1 MRVGDR
7 MKDGGQGTRA
17 VPTMRRILAR
27 RQALGLIGMAST
39 AALLSACGD
48 SNNTPSPSP
57 SPSPTPGPTPGP
69 TPTPTTCSV
78 FPSETSGPFPADGTN
93 TAPGFTSNILTQS
106 GVTRGDIRASFANN
120 STAPTPGVPVLITL
134 TLVNTNANCAPLAN
148 YAVYL
153 WGANAQ
159 GRFSLYDVPAESWL
173 RGVQVSS
180 ATGTVTFTTI
190 FPGVYADRFP
200 HLFVE
205 VFPSAAAA
213 TNGSQAIL
221 TTQLVMPAAVAN
233 AVYTDPTNYAG
244 NAAKFAAVSIATD
257 PVFGNNSAAQIA
269 AMTPRFTGGVGSGF
283 TAAITLGLA
292 V

>member
-1 MRVGDR
+1 VRVGDR
-7 MKDGGQGTRA
+7 VNDGGQGARP

-27 RQALGLIGMAST
+27 REALGLIGMAST

-48 SNNTPSPSP
+48 SNNTPTPT
-57 SPSPTPGPTPGP
+57 PSPTPTPGPAP
-69 TPTPTTCSV
+69 TPTPTTCAV
-78 FPSETSGPFPADGTN
+78 FPAETSGPFPADGTN

-106 GVTRGDIRASFANN
+106 GVSRTDLRASFANN
-120 STAPTPGVPVLITL
+120 STAATPGVPVLITL
-134 TLVNTNANCAPLAN
+134 TLVNTNASCAPLAN

-173 RGVQVSS
+173 RGVQVSN
-180 ATGTVTFTTI
+180 AQGAVTFTTI
-190 FPGVYADRFP
+190 FPGVYANRFP

-221 TTQLVMPAAVAN
+221 RTQLVLPAAVAN

-244 NAAKFAAVSIATD
+244 NAARFAAVSIATD
-257 PVFGNNSAAQIA
+257 PVFGDNSAAQIA
-269 AMTPRFTGGVGSGF
+269 AMTPSFTGGISTGF
-283 TAAITLGLA
+283 TAAITLGIA